1 MNSRITTKRPLIT
14 LQTAGVFVHV
24 YAISEA
30 LNNNGVHERT
40 TDRET
45 RKKMSHVCLKPS
57 G

>member
-45 RKKMSHVCLKPS
+45 RKKCLMFA
-57 G
+57 